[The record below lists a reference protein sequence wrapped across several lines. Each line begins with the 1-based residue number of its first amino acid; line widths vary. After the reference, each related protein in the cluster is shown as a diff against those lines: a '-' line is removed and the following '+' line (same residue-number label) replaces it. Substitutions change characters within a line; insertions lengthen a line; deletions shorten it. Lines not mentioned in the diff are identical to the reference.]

1 MKIAKLA
8 GAIAGMLM
16 MLGQAVA
23 AADISA
29 PAIGV
34 WIDKLPDGTTMVL
47 SFTPESV
54 SFQPFDT
61 NGRGGAPATMPVSYK
76 KQPNGDLQLTPQTD
90 VGEPMRVTVKNADT
104 LELQFV
110 GREPRTLMR
119 QKEAAPR
126 AH

>member
-1 MKIAKLA
+1 
-8 GAIAGMLM
+8 
-16 MLGQAVA
+16 
-23 AADISA
+23 
-29 PAIGV
+29 
-34 WIDKLPDGTTMVL
+34 KLPDGTTMVL

-61 NGRGGAPATMPVSYK
+61 NGRGGAPATMPVSYQ
-76 KQPNGDLQLTPQTD
+76 KQPNGDLQLTPKTE
-90 VGEPMRVTVKNADT
+90 VGEPLRVTVKDSNT

-126 AH
+126 GH